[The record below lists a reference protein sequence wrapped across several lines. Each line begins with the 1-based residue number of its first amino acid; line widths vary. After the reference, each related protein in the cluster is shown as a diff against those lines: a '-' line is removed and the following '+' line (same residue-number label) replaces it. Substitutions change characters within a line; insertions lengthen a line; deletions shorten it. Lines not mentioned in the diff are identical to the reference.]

1 MAGAM
6 EWLAVTLIPS
16 AISITRP
23 RVRDRI
29 CDVIFAVVTA
39 AASEYFPS
47 NGSPN
52 QLFDACIRIPPL
64 LTKKKIR
71 SIVIVLVTINQSL
84 VSFPSPTRTQGRS
97 KDLQHSQEA
106 LHLETYNIQNNNAL
120 HQATVLC

>member
-1 MAGAM
+1 M
-6 EWLAVTLIPS
+6 EWLAVTRIPS

-64 LTKKKIR
+64 LTKKNTQHRNSSCDNKP
-71 SIVIVLVTINQSL
+71 VISL
-84 VSFPSPTRTQGRS
+84 FP
-97 KDLQHSQEA
+97 
-106 LHLETYNIQNNNAL
+106 
-120 HQATVLC
+120 